1 MTSILTNV
9 SAMTALNTLRRTDT
23 QLTDTSQQMSS
34 GLRVAVASDNA
45 AYWSISTSMRSD
57 VGAMETVTDSLG
69 LAMGIVDTAYAAMET
84 VRQSFLEIRNLAT
97 TASDMPQPG
106 MKDAIKPTFSLA
118 VGRLQDRREDTASP
132 GPSEGGDAV
141 GVVRGREHDLPRQE
155 RSR

>member
-106 MKDAIKPTFSLA
+106 MKDAIKPTFSLS